1 MVESYKLL
9 NFIKMKKIIISYAF
23 SFFMI
28 GTIAIMVILSWA
40 LFFSIYIFQEPQ
52 IAPENM
58 GSLLEVSRYKAFW
71 LIVSPLAV
79 YSLALYALSKS
90 SDEIKNPRWL
100 LNAMKLRGLKT
111 IFAFLAIIPLLVIK
125 LVRVIW
131 QTKIAQN
138 TRSFSKEVMA
148 SFS

>member
-1 MVESYKLL
+1 
-9 NFIKMKKIIISYAF
+9 MKQLTVNYAL
-23 SFFMI
+23 SFFII
-28 GTIAIMVILSWA
+28 GAIAIMIILLWVLSF
-40 LFFSIYIFQEPQ
+40 LIYIFQEPQ

-71 LIVSPLAV
+71 LIVSPLAI

-90 SDEIKNPRWL
+90 SNEIKNPRWL

>member
-1 MVESYKLL
+1 
-9 NFIKMKKIIISYAF
+9 MKQLTVNYAL
-23 SFFMI
+23 SFFII
-28 GTIAIMVILSWA
+28 GAIAIMIILLWV
-40 LFFSIYIFQEPQ
+40 LFFLIYIFQEPQ
-52 IAPENM
+52 IASENM

-71 LIVSPLAV
+71 LIVSPLAI

-90 SDEIKNPRWL
+90 SNEIKNPRWL

-138 TRSFSKEVMA
+138 TRSFSREVME

>member
-1 MVESYKLL
+1 
-9 NFIKMKKIIISYAF
+9 
-23 SFFMI
+23 MI

-58 GSLLEVSRYKAFW
+58 GSLLEISRYKAFW
-71 LIVSPLAV
+71 LIVAPFAV

-90 SDEIKNPRWL
+90 SDKVANPQWLIKAL
-100 LNAMKLRGLKT
+100 QLRGWK
-111 IFAFLAIIPLLVIK
+111 IVFAVLAIIPLLVIK

-131 QTKIAQN
+131 QTNMAKS